1 LFQFGRLHS
10 EDWYELLNAGF
21 RVVGNAGSDFPA
33 NLGRLEQ
40 WPRAFPLLGPER
52 ALVESQPGES
62 AYQSWARGIRRGAA
76 VVTNGPLLELD
87 VNGQSPG
94 ASVSWEGAAEKL
106 RGNASVVFHRPIE
119 KLEIIVNG
127 EVVAVAAGNT
137 QRTEISLPFEIPIR
151 ESAWIAARAKATS
164 LPGEPEIW
172 AHTNPVYALKQGQ
185 PVYVEA
191 ARKAVRE
198 RWAKEAQFYRNSS
211 LVFAQPSQRREFLQ
225 LVEETGAIL
234 EKPQPPWP

>member
-1 LFQFGRLHS
+1 
-10 EDWYELLNAGF
+10 
-21 RVVGNAGSDFPA
+21 
-33 NLGRLEQ
+33 
-40 WPRAFPLLGPER
+40 
-52 ALVESQPGES
+52 
-62 AYQSWARGIRRGAA
+62 
-76 VVTNGPLLELD
+76 VTNGPLLELD

-94 ASVSWEGAAEKL
+94 ALVSWEGAEEKL
-106 RGNASVVFHRPIE
+106 RGNAGVVFHRPIE

>member
-1 LFQFGRLHS
+1 
-10 EDWYELLNAGF
+10 
-21 RVVGNAGSDFPA
+21 
-33 NLGRLEQ
+33 
-40 WPRAFPLLGPER
+40 
-52 ALVESQPGES
+52 
-62 AYQSWARGIRRGAA
+62 

-87 VNGQSPG
+87 VNSQRPG
-94 ASVSWEGAAEKL
+94 ALISWEGAEETL

-127 EVVAVAAGNT
+127 EIVAVGVGNT
-137 QRTEISLPFEIPIR
+137 QRTEISLPFEVPIR

-164 LPGEPEIW
+164 LQDEPEIW

-211 LVFAQPSQRREFLQ
+211 LVFAEPSQRREFLR
-225 LVEETGAIL
+225 LVQETETIL